1 MDSSRDIIRRALR
14 QVDAR
19 RGDETDRLRSAVRRE
34 VTGVVTDLSD
44 VTEAGRHTDD
54 ELLDLAISAAGE
66 YAAIADRLGV
76 YECVLDE
83 LDVAGCDRRRAY
95 HILARL
101 ASEVDSMLE
110 RNDAEK
116 GDIGQPDA
124 PGACE
129 V

>member
-1 MDSSRDIIRRALR
+1 M
-14 QVDAR
+14 DAR
-19 RGDETDRLRSAVRRE
+19 RDEESDRLRSAVRRE
-34 VTGVVTDLSD
+34 VAGIVTDLSD

-66 YAAIADRLGV
+66 YAAISNRLGV
-76 YECVLDE
+76 YERVLGE

-101 ASEVDSMLE
+101 ADEVDSMLE
-110 RNDAEK
+110 RNDAER
-116 GDIGQPDA
+116 DDLDQPDA
-124 PGACE
+124 GCACE

>member
-1 MDSSRDIIRRALR
+1 MDSSRDIIRKALR

-19 RGDETDRLRSAVRRE
+19 RDEPDRLRSAVRRE
-34 VTGVVTDLSD
+34 VTGIVTDLSD
-44 VTEAGRHTDD
+44 VIEAGRHTDD

-66 YAAIADRLGV
+66 YAAIANRIGV
-76 YECVLDE
+76 YERVLDE

-110 RNDAEK
+110 RNDAER
-116 GDIGQPDA
+116 GDPDQ

>member
-1 MDSSRDIIRRALR
+1 MDSSRDIIR
-14 QVDAR
+14 
-19 RGDETDRLRSAVRRE
+19 SAVRRM

-44 VTEAGRHTDD
+44 VTEAARHTDD

-66 YAAIADRLGV
+66 YAALADRTGV
-76 YECVLDE
+76 YERVLDE

-110 RNDAEK
+110 RNDAER
-116 GDIGQPDA
+116 DDPGQPDA
-124 PGACE
+124 SACE

>member
-1 MDSSRDIIRRALR
+1 MDSSRDIIHKALR

-19 RGDETDRLRSAVRRE
+19 RDEPDRLRSAVRRE
-34 VTGVVTDLSD
+34 VTGIVTDLSD

-66 YAAIADRLGV
+66 YAAIANRIGV
-76 YECVLDE
+76 YERVLDE

-110 RNDAEK
+110 RNDAERDDPN
-116 GDIGQPDA
+116 GPDTSS
-124 PGACE
+124 ACE

>member
-1 MDSSRDIIRRALR
+1 MDSSRDIIRKALR

-19 RGDETDRLRSAVRRE
+19 RDEPDRLRSAVRRE
-34 VTGVVTDLSD
+34 ITGIVTDLSD
-44 VTEAGRHTDD
+44 VIEAGRHTDD

-66 YAAIADRLGV
+66 YAAIANRIGV
-76 YECVLDE
+76 YERVLDE

-110 RNDAEK
+110 RNDAER
-116 GDIGQPDA
+116 GDPDQPS
-124 PGACE
+124 ACE